1 MILRD
6 TNIRAALRS
15 RQRGFL
21 LNPFRFGSGAGS
33 AIQHISSTGGSGTS
47 ITVPV
52 HQAGD
57 LLILSTFRSNSTSPA
72 GNPSGWTSIAAHTD
86 SGGGHRTSVILDGD
100 NSVVSFTLA
109 NVSSWSLGI
118 YRGCSGWGAAAQNT
132 LTTGTSHTFPA
143 ITLNV
148 TDGSSWWARGIS
160 HTNNVTYSGVD
171 GVQRF
176 SSTSMKRYDS
186 NGGVASVASDAVT
199 SSGNTR
205 SAMFTLELLA

>member
-1 MILRD
+1 MRD
-6 TNIRAALRS
+6 TNVRAALRS
-15 RQRGFL
+15 RQRGLL

-47 ITVPV
+47 IVIPA
-52 HQAGD
+52 HNAGD

-72 GNPSGWTSIAAHTD
+72 GNPTDWTSIAAHTD
-86 SGGGHRTSVILDGD
+86 TGGGRRTSVILDSG

-109 NVSSWSLGI
+109 NVAAWCLGI
-118 YRGCSGWGAAAQNT
+118 YRGCSGWGAFAQNT
-132 LTTGTSHTFPA
+132 IANSTSHTFPA

-148 TDGSSWWARGIS
+148 GDGSSWWVRGIS
-160 HTNNVTYSGVD
+160 DTNNVTYSGVD
-171 GVQRF
+171 GFQRF
-176 SSTSMKRYDS
+176 TNAAFKRYDS

-199 SSGNTR
+199 SSSNSG